1 MVKTLYLAGEHPS
14 RLSASKET
22 KIKYSPLSTCCF
34 LHPSSA
40 LSSLPT
46 AGGIRPP
53 LQKQLCSGSMVPTC
67 PAPISSSAPCSVG
80 FFAFFL
86 PFYLSP
92 PCPHLYLL
100 MMTVLRNIVIF
111 SKKKKKKRKEKIKL
125 KNRHPCLSLRI
136 KMGRACHHIILFW
149 NFYIKFSYY
158 KIEVSAFATESRLL
172 MLVMVL
178 IRQCAG
184 APLGLSLTPLVG

>member
-40 LSSLPT
+40 LSRLPT
-46 AGGIRPP
+46 VGGIRLP

-86 PFYLSP
+86 PFFPS
-92 PCPHLYLL
+92 
-100 MMTVLRNIVIF
+100 F
-111 SKKKKKKRKEKIKL
+111 
-125 KNRHPCLSLRI
+125 
-136 KMGRACHHIILFW
+136 F
-149 NFYIKFSYY
+149 FFFF
-158 KIEVSAFATESRLL
+158 FA
-172 MLVMVL
+172 
-178 IRQCAG
+178 A
-184 APLGLSLTPLVG
+184 LGLLCYMWAFPSCGKQEATLRFHVRASHLIAMASLVEHRLQEPRLQWL